1 MSSTIRA
8 VALMHQHVPGSN
20 PSSRTTPSRPRRP
33 RRAPSLKRRVIGLA
47 IPLVLAGAVVLP
59 ACGSDSD
66 GAAKADK
73 TTTTAASV
81 DQAETSTTV
90 AEDGSITVT
99 AVDFNYEGLPDTVP
113 AGTTF
118 KLVNDAEE
126 ELHEF
131 VAFRLPDDETRS
143 ADELI
148 ELPEDELMGIFGDGP
163 PATVLLAKP
172 GGPQIEAVGDGTLT
186 EPGRYLV
193 ACSIPVGADPD
204 EILESEGPP
213 PAGGVPHF
221 HKGMYAEITVE

>member
-1 MSSTIRA
+1 MSTIRA
-8 VALMHQHVPGSN
+8 IALMPQHVPGSS
-20 PSSRTTPSRPRRP
+20 PSSSSGRRPSRKPRK
-33 RRAPSLKRRVIGLA
+33 APSLKRRAIGVA
-47 IPLVLAGAVVLP
+47 VPLLLTGAVVLP

-73 TTTTAASV
+73 TTTTAAV
-81 DQAETSTTV
+81 VEQAETTTTV
-90 AEDGSITVT
+90 AEDGTITVT

-113 AGTTF
+113 AGTKF

-131 VAFRLPDDETRS
+131 VAFRLPDDETRP

-148 ELPEDELMGIFGDGP
+148 ALPEAELGALFGDGP

-172 GGPQIEAVGDGTLT
+172 GEPQIEAVGDGTLT

-204 EILESEGPP
+204 EILEADGPP
-213 PAGGVPHF
+213 EGGGVPHF
-221 HKGMYAEITVE
+221 HKGMYAEIVVE